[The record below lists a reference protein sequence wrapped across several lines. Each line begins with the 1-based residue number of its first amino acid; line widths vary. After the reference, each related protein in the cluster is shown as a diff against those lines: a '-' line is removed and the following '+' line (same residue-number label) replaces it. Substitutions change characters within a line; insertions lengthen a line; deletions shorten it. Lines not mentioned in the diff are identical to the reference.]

1 MNQRGEVKFKFSIAK
16 AEVKS
21 ADDIIDEETSETL
34 KTWAITLLEG
44 GEYVFA
50 TTDEDRAA
58 WIQFTSEALQ
68 LTLRLVSFYLEKS
81 VKGCLNNI
89 MFATSSQSE
98 IHEKLKSLSN
108 PRKKLRLEERN
119 LANYNCNEGMR
130 VLTAAIK
137 CNSKEELLRVS
148 CFISRTLIS
157 HH

>member
-1 MNQRGEVKFKFSIAK
+1 MSAFLTITFNSSQLTLFWFFLNQRGEVKFKFSIAK

-81 VKGCLNNI
+81 VKGW
-89 MFATSSQSE
+89 FE
-98 IHEKLKSLSN
+98 
-108 PRKKLRLEERN
+108 
-119 LANYNCNEGMR
+119 
-130 VLTAAIK
+130 
-137 CNSKEELLRVS
+137 
-148 CFISRTLIS
+148 
-157 HH
+157 